1 MGSRLSVQTGVRGRR
16 SLRAIARSG
25 LAAFALGTAGAAADL
40 TENFDAGTAVPAGW
54 INGGTAN
61 WNNAAHYQSAP
72 NCRSFAAG
80 QSLQTPLVDYPT
92 NLSFYVDASNNGN
105 NKTGT
110 VEYSV
115 GGGSWVL
122 LGGFVATTAGSTK
135 NFSLAGAPNL
145 SATAGVRFRFNSTFS
160 TWYLDNVVL
169 RTASEIPS
177 NAPPFLSLDP
187 AETNLSVL
195 IGEEIQLALLATEV
209 DGDEVALS
217 ATNLPDG
224 AVFDPNPKV
233 GLSPLSHS
241 FAWTPAAT
249 GTFAVVFRAEDKD
262 GADEKTVHVQV
273 AEPDLTIRLEENF
286 DASAS
291 LPAGWTNGGTVNETG
306 HFLSL
311 PNCRAFD
318 TGDTLIT
325 PAVDFPTNLAF
336 YADASANGNNQTA
349 LVEVRIGAGEW
360 FQLGTFVVRET
371 GRHETFSLLGLPG
384 IPDSEAVQFRFSST
398 FNTWYLD
405 DVLIRGRIVA
415 DQPPVLR
422 AIGPQAVALGQT
434 LTLEV
439 AASDYDGDEISLT
452 ASNLPPGAVF
462 AGATNAGTASSLFSY
477 EPQESETGTVHET
490 TFSAADIDGVSSET
504 VSIAVH
510 ERLAGFAS
518 AAAEA
523 WEQDGPRQV
532 AVALTRPGA
541 VELDVVAG
549 GTATPGID
557 YELATSHLTFTAE
570 GGATQYVELVVLEDD
585 RIEAAETIVLVLTNV
600 VGAGVAGAASHVV
613 TLRDNEAALYEP
625 FQTNPG
631 WSMQGQ
637 WAFGR
642 PQGRGGGSGYP
653 DPTSGFTGTNVY
665 GVNLAGDYP
674 NNLTNAHYLTTA
686 AIDCSRFRN
695 LRFEFQRWLGIES
708 ASFDH
713 ACVQVSMDGATWTDL
728 WVHEGYSSISDFAWT
743 NMAFDLD
750 AQADGQPAVY
760 FRWGLGPTDSSAHYC
775 GWNVDD
781 VVVTGDAVTNAMFR
795 FSSPGF
801 SVVETQTEA
810 AVTIE
815 RVGLTNAQATIV
827 LAATGGTATAGA
839 DYAAFEETLTFAPG
853 ECRRTVAIPVYDD
866 ADAEG
871 DETVELSLRAT
882 ATGDVA
888 APAEATL
895 LVLDDESPGA
905 ALPFFDGFESG
916 ELAEGWTQRSTDAA
930 LIRIGPG
937 IAAPYEGTNQL
948 CMELTNYYAR
958 GLNEAVLTVDL
969 SGQTNVVLV
978 FHEDTKEYQHQAMPA
993 SFSGSVEADGVA
1005 VSVDGIHW
1013 LRLFDPPQYSWES
1026 YGPTNRAIDLSAFAA
1041 AHGLVPGPHF
1051 KIKFQHFDDLYRY
1064 GRYFDN
1070 VQVYDPARVADVR
1083 LAVATSEDP
1092 VEVGTELTYAL
1103 VVSNAGPLAA
1113 TGLVVSNRLPP
1124 GSAFVSVAGSLGEC
1138 RPTEDG
1144 ALCEID
1150 VLPAGGAATLELV
1163 VEAPAAPATLHFQGW
1178 ARAAEFDPA
1187 TPNNRAEAFTA
1198 VDERGGTLEWAV
1210 VETDVMERAGSAT
1223 LAVVRSDRTY
1233 GEITVEY
1240 ATADGTA
1247 VAGADYTATNGQL
1260 RFANGQTFAT
1270 ISIPI
1275 RDDDLEEPGETLE
1288 LHLSDPGND
1297 ATLGS
1302 NVAATIRIRD
1312 DDGRAGF
1319 PFLETFESGALS
1331 NYWRTYSTAAG
1342 QVQITTNNGPAA
1354 GDRHLT
1360 MDVVDYGYALNELVL
1375 TADLDGQS
1383 GVTLSFWHREFN
1395 DYAHAMSNA
1404 FAGHQ
1409 SADGVAISVD
1419 GENWAKVQGLTDA
1432 EGSSNEYRRFEIA
1445 LDPILAAR
1453 GWAYTGTVQIK
1464 FQQYDYYWIPYRG
1477 FAFDDVAL
1485 FSRPGELSFAQA
1497 ALEASETGGVVTVS
1511 VARNNGT
1518 LGEISVPYAVAD
1530 GTAVAPDDY
1539 VATNGVLTF
1548 ADGEV
1553 SASFAVELVDDADDE
1568 QAETLL
1574 LTLGEPTGGA
1584 TLAPP
1589 SQAVLTVHDND
1600 GAGTFAFASDQT
1612 AVSESNQTAW
1622 IYVWRLEGA
1631 EGTATVDYVVSGG
1644 TAAAGADYVA
1654 ATGTVA
1660 FAAGITSRYFT
1671 VALLDDLE
1679 LEDTESIAMRLTNA
1693 SPGAAIGSPAS
1704 SVLNVLDDE
1713 DPNYDYYLP
1722 AYGLEGAE
1730 FRQALHDVIDG
1741 HQTFGY
1747 TPTLWTI
1754 LQEVDE
1760 CPTNPAQ
1767 VQLVYVQTGRD
1778 KTDNGALAGQWNR
1791 EHVWPQSHGA
1801 GNPYGSGDPDP
1812 GWPSSVDAHHLKP
1825 ADVVVNGWRGNSDF
1839 ENGGTPVAGAPAS
1852 CRMTASTFEPPDA
1865 SKGDIARILFY
1876 MDVRYEGDV
1885 ENEPDLKLVDA
1896 VNTYGTE
1903 LGRLSTLLAWHL
1915 QDPPDDFER
1924 RRNDLIYANW
1934 QRNRNPFIDHP
1945 EWVFKLWAY
1954 SLSIATRVQGGGR
1967 IAPENPQVAYNA
1979 GQPFEIAPDPYWTI
1993 ADVRTNGTSLGAEY
2007 GTSTYAFVWSPVT
2020 ATGLVEVVFAAATA
2034 AQGTPEWWL
2043 AGHGFSNDF
2052 DLAELT
2058 DLDFDG
2064 MPAWQEYL
2072 TNTDPTNGQSL
2083 LQFEVVQPDPDA
2095 GATVLIWQSASNR
2108 AYSIWRSVRLPDG
2121 FAEPVATNLPAT
2133 PPANVYTAAVA
2144 GLSNAFF
2151 RIELEP

>member
-1 MGSRLSVQTGVRGRR
+1 MRKWVGV
-16 SLRAIARSG
+16 G
-25 LAAFALGTAGAAADL
+25 LGACVVWAADAPADWV
-40 TENFDAGTAVPAGW
+40 ENFDAGTAVPAGW
-54 INGGTAN
+54 IDGGTVN
-61 WNNAAHYQSAP
+61 DTVTGHPQSPP
-72 NCRSFAAG
+72 NCRAMGAG
-80 QSLQTPLVDYPT
+80 DTLQTPVVDFPT
-92 NLSFYVDASNNGN
+92 NISFYVDASTGGN
-105 NKTGT
+105 NKTAT
-110 VEYSV
+110 IDYSI
-115 GGGSWVL
+115 GGGAWTP
-122 LGGFVATTAGSTK
+122 LGSFVSTTAGSTK
-135 NFSLAGAPNL
+135 NFPLNGSPDL
-145 SATAGVRFRFNSTFS
+145 SAVPGVRFRFNSTYS
-160 TWYLDNVVL
+160 TWYLDDVAVK
-169 RTASEIPS
+169 TGGEAPS
-177 NAPPFLSLDP
+177 NSPPYLTLNP
-187 AETNLSVL
+187 AETNRAVL
-195 IGEEIQLALLATEV
+195 TGETLAVTVTVGEL
-209 DGDEVALS
+209 DGDEVTLS
-217 ATNLPDG
+217 ATGLPAG
-224 AVFDPNPKV
+224 AAFAPNPLV
-233 GLSPLSHS
+233 GTAPLTNV
-241 FAWTPAAT
+241 FEWTPAEP
-249 GTFAVVFRAEDKD
+249 GEFDVVFRAEDKD
-262 GADEKTVHVQV
+262 GASEKTVHFS
-273 AEPDLTIRLEENF
+273 ASDPDPAILLEENF

-291 LPAGWTNGGTVNETG
+291 LPAGWSTGGTANETG

-318 TGDTLIT
+318 TGDSLIT

-349 LVEVRIGAGEW
+349 LVEVRIGEGEW
-360 FQLGTFVVRET
+360 IQLGTFVVRDT

-384 IPDSEAVQFRFSST
+384 ISDGEAVQFRFSST

-405 DVLIRGRIVA
+405 DVLIRGRVVA

-439 AASDYDGDEISLT
+439 AASDYDGDEILLT

-504 VSIAVH
+504 VSIAVY

-518 AAAEA
+518 TAAEA
-523 WEQDGPRQV
+523 WEQDGTQRV
-532 AVALTRPGA
+532 AVVLTRPGA

-557 YELATSHLTFTAE
+557 YELATTHLTFAAE
-570 GGATQYVELVVLEDD
+570 GGTTQYVELVVLEDD
-585 RIEAAETIVLVLTNV
+585 RIEAAETVVLALTNV
-600 VGAGVAGAASHVV
+600 VGAGVAGTASHVV

-625 FQTNPG
+625 FQANPG

-674 NNLTNAHYLTTA
+674 NNLTNAHYLTTPP
-686 AIDCSRFRN
+686 IDCSRFRN

-708 ASFDH
+708 ASYDH
-713 ACVQVSMDGATWTDL
+713 ACVQVSVDGATWADL

-743 NMAFDLD
+743 NVAFDLD
-750 AQADGQPAVY
+750 AQADGQPAVQ
-760 FRWGLGPTDSSAHYC
+760 FRWGLGPTDSSVHYC

-795 FSSPGF
+795 FSDTGYSI
-801 SVVETQTEA
+801 VETQTEA
-810 AVTIE
+810 VVTIE
-815 RVGLTNAQATIV
+815 RIGLTNTAATIV
-827 LAATGGTATAGA
+827 LAATGGTATAGM
-839 DYAAFEETLTFAPG
+839 DYDALEETLTFAPG
-853 ECRRTVAIPVYDD
+853 ELSRTFAIPVYDD
-866 ADAEG
+866 ADVEG

-882 ATGDVA
+882 AAGDVA
-888 APAEATL
+888 APAEAML

-916 ELAEGWTQRSTDAA
+916 ELAVGWTTRSTDAA

-969 SGQTNVVLV
+969 SGQTHVVLD
-978 FHEDTKEYQHQAMPA
+978 FHESTEEYQHQAMPV
-993 SFSGSVEADGVA
+993 SFTGSVEADGVA

-1013 LRLFDPPQYSWES
+1013 RRLFDPPLYSWES
-1026 YGPTNRAIDLSAFAA
+1026 YGATNRAIDLSAFAV
-1041 AHGLVPGPHF
+1041 AHGLVPGPNF

-1070 VQVYDPARVADVR
+1070 VQVYDPAQVADVR

-1092 VEVGTELTYAL
+1092 VQVGTELTYAL
-1103 VVSNAGPLAA
+1103 VVSNAGPMAA

-1124 GSAFVSVAGSLGEC
+1124 GSAFVSIAGSQGEC

-1144 ALCEID
+1144 AICEID
-1150 VLPAGGAATLELV
+1150 ALPAGGAATLELV

-1187 TPNNRAEAFTA
+1187 TPNNRAETFTA
-1198 VDERGGTLEWAV
+1198 VDEQGGTIELAV
-1210 VETDVMERAGSAT
+1210 AETDVMERGGSVV

-1233 GEITVEY
+1233 GDITVGY

-1247 VAGADYTATNGQL
+1247 VAGVDYAATSGQLSFTNGQTL
-1260 RFANGQTFAT
+1260 AT
-1270 ISIPI
+1270 ITIPI
-1275 RDDDLEEPGETLE
+1275 LDDDLDEPGETLE
-1288 LHLSDPGND
+1288 LRLSDPGNE
-1297 ATLGS
+1297 AVLGS
-1302 NVAATIRIRD
+1302 NVAATIRILD

-1331 NYWRTYSTAAG
+1331 NYWRTFSTAAG

-1360 MDVVDYGYALNELVL
+1360 MDVADYGYALNELVL
-1375 TADLDGQS
+1375 TANLAGQS

-1395 DYAHAMSNA
+1395 DYAHVMSNA
-1404 FAGHQ
+1404 FAGSQ
-1409 SADGVAISVD
+1409 NADGVAISVD

-1477 FAFDDVAL
+1477 FAFDDIAL

-1497 ALEASETGGVVTVS
+1497 ALEASETNGVVTVT
-1511 VARNNGT
+1511 VVRNNGT
-1518 LGEISVPYAVAD
+1518 LGEISVPFAVAD

-1539 VATNGVLTF
+1539 VATNGLLTF
-1548 ADGEV
+1548 ADGVV
-1553 SASFAVELVDDADDE
+1553 SASFDVELIDDADDE

-1584 TLAPP
+1584 TLAAP
-1589 SQAVLTVHDND
+1589 SQAVLTVHDDD
-1600 GAGTFAFASDQT
+1600 GAGTFAFEADQT
-1612 AVSESNQTAW
+1612 AVSESNDTAW

-1631 EGTATVDYVVSGG
+1631 EGEATVDYVVSGG

-1679 LEDTESIAMRLTNA
+1679 LEDTESILLRLTNA
-1693 SPGAAIGSPAS
+1693 SPGAAIGSPDS

-1722 AYGLEGAE
+1722 AYGLEGAA

-1741 HQTFGY
+1741 HQAFSY

-1754 LQEVDE
+1754 LQEADE

-1767 VQLVYVQTGRD
+1767 VQLVYMQTGRD
-1778 KTDNGALAGQWNR
+1778 KNNNGAATGQWNR

-1812 GWPSSVDAHHLKP
+1812 SWPSSVDAHHLKP
-1825 ADVVVNGWRGNSDF
+1825 SDVDVNNWRGNSDF
-1839 ENGGTPVAGAPAS
+1839 ENGGTAVAGAPAS
-1852 CRMTASTFEPPDA
+1852 CRMTDSTFEPPDA

-1876 MDVRYEGDV
+1876 M
-1885 ENEPDLKLVDA
+1885 
-1896 VNTYGTE
+1896 
-1903 LGRLSTLLAWHL
+1903 
-1915 QDPPDDFER
+1915 
-1924 RRNDLIYANW
+1924 
-1934 QRNRNPFIDHP
+1934 
-1945 EWVFKLWAY
+1945 
-1954 SLSIATRVQGGGR
+1954 
-1967 IAPENPQVAYNA
+1967 
-1979 GQPFEIAPDPYWTI
+1979 
-1993 ADVRTNGTSLGAEY
+1993 
-2007 GTSTYAFVWSPVT
+2007 
-2020 ATGLVEVVFAAATA
+2020 
-2034 AQGTPEWWL
+2034 
-2043 AGHGFSNDF
+2043 
-2052 DLAELT
+2052 
-2058 DLDFDG
+2058 
-2064 MPAWQEYL
+2064 
-2072 TNTDPTNGQSL
+2072 
-2083 LQFEVVQPDPDA
+2083 
-2095 GATVLIWQSASNR
+2095 
-2108 AYSIWRSVRLPDG
+2108 
-2121 FAEPVATNLPAT
+2121 
-2133 PPANVYTAAVA
+2133 
-2144 GLSNAFF
+2144 
-2151 RIELEP
+2151 

>member
-1 MGSRLSVQTGVRGRR
+1 MRKWVGV
-16 SLRAIARSG
+16 G
-25 LAAFALGTAGAAADL
+25 LGACVVWAADAPADWV
-40 TENFDAGTAVPAGW
+40 ENFDAGTAVPAGW
-54 INGGTAN
+54 IDGGTVNDTVAG
-61 WNNAAHYQSAP
+61 HPQSPP
-72 NCRSFAAG
+72 NCRAMGAG
-80 QSLQTPLVDYPT
+80 DTLQTPVVDFPT
-92 NLSFYVDASNNGN
+92 NISFYVDASSGGN
-105 NKTGT
+105 NKTAT
-110 VEYSV
+110 IDYSI
-115 GGGSWVL
+115 GGGAWTP
-122 LGGFVATTAGSTK
+122 LGSFVSTTAGSTK
-135 NFSLAGAPNL
+135 NFPLNGSPDL
-145 SATAGVRFRFNSTFS
+145 SAVPGVRFRFNSTYS
-160 TWYLDNVVL
+160 TWYLDDVAVK
-169 RTASEIPS
+169 TGGAAPS
-177 NAPPFLSLDP
+177 NAPPYLTLDP
-187 AETNLSVL
+187 AETNRTVL
-195 IGEEIQLALLATEV
+195 TGEALAVTVTVGEL

-217 ATNLPDG
+217 ATGLPAG
-224 AVFDPNPKV
+224 AAFAPNPLV
-233 GLSPLSHS
+233 GTAPLTNV
-241 FAWTPAAT
+241 FEWTPAEP
-249 GTFAVVFRAEDKD
+249 GEFDVVFRAEDKD
-262 GADEKTVHVQV
+262 GASEKTVHFS
-273 AEPDLTIRLEENF
+273 ASDPDPAILLEENF
-286 DASAS
+286 DASVS
-291 LPAGWTNGGTVNETG
+291 LPAGWSTGGTVNETG

-349 LVEVRIGAGEW
+349 LVEVRIGEGEW
-360 FQLGTFVVRET
+360 IQLGTFVVRDT

-384 IPDSEAVQFRFSST
+384 ISDGEAVQFRFSST

-405 DVLIRGRIVA
+405 DVLIRGRVVA

-504 VSIAVH
+504 VSIAVY

-518 AAAEA
+518 TAAEA
-523 WEQDGPRQV
+523 WEQDGTQRV
-532 AVALTRPGA
+532 AVVLTRPGA

-549 GTATPGID
+549 GTATPGVD
-557 YELATSHLTFTAE
+557 YELATTHLTFAAE
-570 GGATQYVELVVLEDD
+570 GGTTQYVELVVLEDD
-585 RIEAAETIVLVLTNV
+585 RIEAAETVVLALTNV
-600 VGAGVAGAASHVV
+600 VGAGVAGTASQVM

-674 NNLTNAHYLTTA
+674 NNLTNAHYLTTPP
-686 AIDCSRFRN
+686 IDCSRFRN

-708 ASFDH
+708 ASYDH
-713 ACVQVSMDGATWTDL
+713 ACVQVSVDGATWADL

-743 NMAFDLD
+743 NVAFDLD
-750 AQADGQPAVY
+750 AQADGQPAVQ
-760 FRWGLGPTDSSAHYC
+760 FRWGLGPTDSSVHYC

-795 FSSPGF
+795 FSDTGYSI
-801 SVVETQTEA
+801 VETQTEA
-810 AVTIE
+810 VVTIE
-815 RVGLTNAQATIV
+815 RIGLTNTAATIV
-827 LAATGGTATAGA
+827 LAATGGTATAGM
-839 DYAAFEETLTFAPG
+839 DYDALEETLTFAPG
-853 ECRRTVAIPVYDD
+853 ELSRTFAIPVYDD
-866 ADAEG
+866 ADVEG

-882 ATGDVA
+882 AAGDVA

-916 ELAEGWTQRSTDAA
+916 ELAVGWTTRSTDAA

-969 SGQTNVVLV
+969 SGQTHVVLD
-978 FHEDTKEYQHQAMPA
+978 FHESTEEYQHQAMPA
-993 SFSGSVEADGVA
+993 SFTGSVEADGVA

-1013 LRLFDPPQYSWES
+1013 LRLFDPPLYSWES
-1026 YGPTNRAIDLSAFAA
+1026 YGATNRTIDLSAFAA
-1041 AHGLVPGPHF
+1041 AHGLVPGPNF

-1070 VQVYDPARVADVR
+1070 VQVYDPAQVADVR

-1092 VEVGTELTYAL
+1092 VQVGTELTYAL
-1103 VVSNAGPLAA
+1103 VVSNAGPMAA

-1124 GSAFVSVAGSLGEC
+1124 GSVFVSVGGSQGEC

-1144 ALCEID
+1144 AICEID
-1150 VLPAGGAATLELV
+1150 ALPAGGAATLELV

-1187 TPNNRAEAFTA
+1187 TPNNRAETFTA
-1198 VDERGGTLEWAV
+1198 VDEQGGTIELAV
-1210 VETDVMERAGSAT
+1210 AETDVMERGGSVV

-1233 GEITVEY
+1233 GDITVEY

-1247 VAGADYTATNGQL
+1247 VAGVDYAATSGQLSFTNGQTL
-1260 RFANGQTFAT
+1260 AT
-1270 ISIPI
+1270 ITIPI
-1275 RDDDLEEPGETLE
+1275 LDDDLDEPGETLE
-1288 LHLSDPGND
+1288 LRLSDPGNE
-1297 ATLGS
+1297 AVLGS
-1302 NVAATIRIRD
+1302 NVAATIRILD

-1331 NYWRTYSTAAG
+1331 NYWRTFSTAAG

-1360 MDVVDYGYALNELVL
+1360 MDVADYGYALNELVL
-1375 TADLDGQS
+1375 TANLAGQS

-1395 DYAHAMSNA
+1395 DYAHVMSNA
-1404 FAGHQ
+1404 FAGSQ
-1409 SADGVAISVD
+1409 NADGVAISVD

-1497 ALEASETGGVVTVS
+1497 ALEASETNGVATVTV
-1511 VARNNGT
+1511 VRNNGT
-1518 LGEISVPYAVAD
+1518 LGEISVPFAVAD

-1548 ADGEV
+1548 ADGVV
-1553 SASFAVELVDDADDE
+1553 SASFDVVLVDDADDE

-1584 TLAPP
+1584 ILAAP
-1589 SQAVLTVHDND
+1589 SQAVLTVHDDD
-1600 GAGTFAFASDQT
+1600 GSGTFAFEADQT
-1612 AVSESNQTAW
+1612 AVSESNDTAW

-1631 EGTATVDYVVSGG
+1631 EGEASVDYVVSGG
-1644 TAAAGADYVA
+1644 TATAGADYMA
-1654 ATGTVA
+1654 ATGTVE
-1660 FAAGITSRYFT
+1660 FAAGMTSRYFT
-1671 VALLDDLE
+1671 VALLDDVE
-1679 LEDTESIAMRLTNA
+1679 LEDTESIFMRLTNA
-1693 SPGAAIGSPAS
+1693 SPGAAIGSPDS

-1713 DPNYDYYLP
+1713 DPNYRYYLP
-1722 AYGLEGAE
+1722 TYGLEGAA

-1741 HQTFGY
+1741 HQAFSY

-1754 LQEVDE
+1754 LQEADE

-1767 VQLVYVQTGRD
+1767 VQLVYMQTGRD
-1778 KTDNGALAGQWNR
+1778 KNNNGAASGQWNR

-1812 GWPSSVDAHHLKP
+1812 SWPSSVDAHHLKP
-1825 ADVVVNGWRGNSDF
+1825 SDVVVNSWRGNSDF
-1839 ENGGTPVAGAPAS
+1839 ESGGTQVAGAPAS
-1852 CRMTASTFEPPDA
+1852 CRMTDSTFEPPDA

-1876 MDVRYEGDV
+1876 MDVRYAGDE

-1924 RRNDLIYANW
+1924 RRNELIYANW

-1967 IAPENPQVAYNA
+1967 ISPENPQVAYNA
-1979 GQPFEIAPDPYWTI
+1979 GQTFEIAPDPYWTI

-2007 GTSTYAFVWSPVT
+2007 GTSTYAFAWSPVT

-2034 AQGTPEWWL
+2034 AQGTPLWWL
-2043 AGHGFSNDF
+2043 AERGITNEF
-2052 DLAELT
+2052 DLAET
-2058 DLDFDG
+2058 ADPDEDG
-2064 MPAWQEYL
+2064 MSTWREYL
-2072 TNTDPTNGQSL
+2072 ANTDPTNGQSL
-2083 LQFEVVQPDPDA
+2083 LQFELVQPDPDE
-2095 GATVLIWQSASNR
+2095 GATVLTWQSASNR

-2121 FAEPVATNLPAT
+2121 FAEPVATNLTAT
-2133 PPANVYTAAVA
+2133 PPVNVYTAAVE
-2144 GLSNAFF
+2144 GLPNAFF